1 MTQEWIIPL
10 ALGLGLSASAGFR
23 VFVPLLVAAVAA
35 RTGILPLHE
44 NFSWMS
50 SWPAIVCFGTATI
63 AEIAAYY
70 IPLVDNFLD
79 AINAPLAIAGGTLL
93 ATSVLPADSE
103 LVKWIIGLLVGGGS
117 AGMIHAGTSLLRFAS
132 TKTTAG
138 TGNALVAT
146 GEHAA
151 AFGISVSTLFIP
163 VLMSILVIA
172 LVGYLLYRL
181 TRFADSRKS

>member
-1 MTQEWIIPL
+1 MSQDWIIPL

-35 RTGILPLHE
+35 RTGILPLQDS
-44 NFSWMS
+44 FAWMS
-50 SWPAIVCFGTATI
+50 SWPAIICFGTATV

-103 LVKWIIGLLVGGGS
+103 LVKWIIGLLMGGGS
-117 AGMIHAGTSLLRFAS
+117 AAVIHAGTSLLRFAS

-138 TGNALVAT
+138 TGNAFVAT

-151 AFGISVSTLFIP
+151 ALGISVSTMFIP
-163 VLMSILVIA
+163 VVTAILVIL
-172 LVGYLLYRL
+172 LVGYLMYRFF
-181 TRFADSRKS
+181 RFTVSRKS

>member
-1 MTQEWIIPL
+1 MTETWIIPL

-23 VFVPLLVAAVAA
+23 VFVPLLVAAIAA
-35 RTGILPLHE
+35 KTGILPLQE
-44 NFSWMS
+44 QFQWMG

-93 ATSVLPADSE
+93 ATSVLPMDADM
-103 LVKWIIGLLVGGGS
+103 LRWLIGLLVGGGS
-117 AGMIHAGTSLLRFAS
+117 AGLVHAGTSVLRLAS

-138 TGNALVAT
+138 AGNAIVAT

-151 AFGISVSTLFIP
+151 SLGLSISTLFVPILMGII
-163 VLMSILVIA
+163 VLA
-172 LVGYLLYRL
+172 LLAWLLGTWIR
-181 TRFADSRKS
+181 RRK